1 MAGRAHGLVLGWGP
15 RSKENSS
22 FLENLWPA
30 VLAGAA
36 NGRGLLVDS
45 QVLQTLLNGYAR
57 DCLSSRRRRDELAD
71 AFTIMVETDE
81 DPPAAASAL
90 LTAALE
96 YHAESLADNGGVC
109 RLGKFHNILYVAA
122 AVAVQHEAA
131 DSAVVAR
138 LLAALHACEGGL
150 DRLVAPAV
158 LGPRVSRLLSSWRPD
173 DDTPEQA
180 RLRLVFFL
188 SHAREARL
196 RLPQPTGPPL
206 PPLLSPLPT
215 LQGAPP
221 LYAAVQ
227 AGDTE
232 AVLLLLQYGA
242 PPATGGVMC
251 PLLLSLRRLSA
262 LARACIG
269 QRDPCSCPEG
279 LLCPCFFSYPI
290 TFPAQEVSVLRLLLR
305 ATGDRFLPHDPEV
318 LHPRVVTAG
327 LLGGA
332 PSLAHWARFS
342 LRRALAELWAL
353 PNGTAALPVPPPM
366 LPYLNLLY
374 D

>member
-1 MAGRAHGLVLGWGP
+1 MAGRGLVLGWGP
-15 RSKENSS
+15 RSREDSP
-22 FLENLWPA
+22 FLERLWPA

-36 NGRGLLVDS
+36 SGRGLQVDS
-45 QVLQTLLNGYAR
+45 NVLHTLLDGYAR
-57 DCLSSRRRRDELAD
+57 DCLSSRRRRDELTS
-71 AFTIMVETDE
+71 AFTTMLETDE

-96 YHAESLADNGGVC
+96 YHTASLADNGGVC

-122 AVAVQHEAA
+122 AVAVQQEAT
-131 DSAVVAR
+131 DSTVVAR

-158 LGPRVSRLLSSWRPD
+158 LGPRVSRLLSSWKPD
-173 DDTPEQA
+173 DDTSEQA

-188 SHAREARL
+188 DHARTARL
-196 RLPQPTGPPL
+196 TLPQPGGPPL
-206 PPLLSPLPT
+206 TLLTSPLPT

-227 AGDTE
+227 AGDEE

-242 PPATGGVMC
+242 PPATGGIMC

-262 LARACIG
+262 LARACMG
-269 QRDPCSCPEG
+269 QRDPCSCSAD
-279 LLCPCFFSYPI
+279 LCPCFFSHPV
-290 TFPAQEVSVLRLLLR
+290 TFPPQEVSVLRMLLR
-305 ATGDRFLPHDPEV
+305 ATGGRFLPHDPEV

-327 LLGGA
+327 LLGGP

-342 LRRALAELWAL
+342 LRRALAALWAL
-353 PNGTAALPVPPPM
+353 PDGIAALPVPPAI
-366 LPYLNLLY
+366 LPYLNLLH

>member
-1 MAGRAHGLVLGWGP
+1 MAGRGLVLGWGP
-15 RSKENSS
+15 RSKEDSS
-22 FLENLWPA
+22 FLETLWPA

-36 NGRGLLVDS
+36 NGRGLQVDS
-45 QVLQTLLNGYAR
+45 HVLHTLLNGYAR
-57 DCLSSRRRRDELAD
+57 DCLSSHRRRDELAS
-71 AFTIMVETDE
+71 ALTTMVETDD

-96 YHAESLADNGGVC
+96 YHASSLADNSGVC

-122 AVAVQHEAA
+122 AVAVQQKVT
-131 DSAVVAR
+131 DSAVVAQ
-138 LLAALHACEGGL
+138 LLEALHACEGGL

-173 DDTPEQA
+173 DDTPVQA

-188 SHAREARL
+188 DHARITRL
-196 RLPQPTGPPL
+196 CLPQPTGPPL
-206 PPLLSPLPT
+206 PLFMSPLPT
-215 LQGAPP
+215 LQGASP

-227 AGDTE
+227 AGDEE

-242 PPATGGVMC
+242 PAATGGIMC

-262 LARACIG
+262 QARACMG
-269 QRDPCSCPEG
+269 LRDPCSCPAD
-279 LLCPCFFSYPI
+279 LCPCFFRHPV
-290 TFPAQEVSVLRLLLR
+290 TFPPQDVSVLRILMR
-305 ATGDRFLPHDPEV
+305 ATGNRFLPHDPEV
-318 LHPRVVTAG
+318 IHPRVVTAG
-327 LLGGA
+327 LLGGP

-342 LRRALAELWAL
+342 LRRTLATLWAL
-353 PNGTAALPVPPPM
+353 PNGTADLPVPPTM
-366 LPYLNLLY
+366 LPYLNLLH